1 VKSRK
6 PLTLYQKY
14 KEQWKDGCGHDLCD
28 RSCHVVHLRG
38 NVPCDIAF
46 IGEAPGRSE
55 NVLGSP
61 FVGPAGHLL
70 DHIIKHSTSIIKSP
84 IRTAFMNMVGCLPRS
99 DEDNTKLSEPSEDQ
113 VESCKPRLEHLLKVA
128 KPKLIVAVG
137 QFSAKHLEQ
146 GYLHSVHLPD
156 SVKLSCTIDHPAFI
170 LRTNIANRGLMVQRA
185 MVVLRSAIEDVWG
198 TG

>member
-1 VKSRK
+1 VKSKK

-14 KEQWKDGCGHDLCD
+14 KEQWKNGCGHNLCE
-28 RSCHVVHLRG
+28 RACHIVHLRG
-38 NVPCDIAF
+38 SVPCDIAF

-55 NVLGSP
+55 DTLGSP
-61 FVGPAGHLL
+61 FIGPAGHLL
-70 DHIIKHSTSIIKSP
+70 DHIIKNSIRVAEHP
-84 IRTAFMNMVGCLPRS
+84 LRTAFMNMVGCLPRS

-113 VESCKPRLEHLLKVA
+113 VETCKPRLEHLLKVA

-146 GYLHSVHLPD
+146 GYMHSVQLP
-156 SVKLSCTIDHPAFI
+156 SSHKQVCVIDHPAFI

-185 MVVLRSAIEDVWG
+185 MVVLRGAIEDVWG